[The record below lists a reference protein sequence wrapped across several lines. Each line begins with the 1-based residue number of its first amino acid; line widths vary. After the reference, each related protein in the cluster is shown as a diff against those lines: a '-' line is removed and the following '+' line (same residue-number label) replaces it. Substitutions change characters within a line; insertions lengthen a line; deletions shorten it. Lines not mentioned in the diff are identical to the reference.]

1 MIKGKIIIVV
11 TSLAT
16 VTNDIQLITNLLNK
30 FHMYTTYKE
39 GDNNTL
45 TNYDDFK
52 SILKA
57 AVKDNRYKFLSTSTS
72 IVYIS
77 KPHSNLKYFNTYP
90 RTHPPH
96 QDLHQDLAIEI
107 LDQVQ

>member
-45 TNYDDFK
+45 SNYDDFK

-57 AVKDNRYKFLSTSTS
+57 AVKDNRYKFFIYLNINSLHFKTSF
-72 IVYIS
+72 
-77 KPHSNLKYFNTYP
+77 KP
-90 RTHPPH
+90 
-96 QDLHQDLAIEI
+96 EI
-107 LDQVQ
+107 F